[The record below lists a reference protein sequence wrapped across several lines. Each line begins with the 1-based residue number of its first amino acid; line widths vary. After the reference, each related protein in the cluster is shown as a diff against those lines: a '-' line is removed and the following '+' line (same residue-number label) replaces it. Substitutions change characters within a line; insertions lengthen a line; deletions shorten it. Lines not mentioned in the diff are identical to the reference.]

1 MLMPLESFQELPH
14 HFLPILGCPNT
25 DIDSKSSI
33 DTLRSLGRRSPWF
46 AKNGNSFTIFPY
58 KFVNS
63 WRRFTVIKQKSHV
76 ILTKTYLDIN

>member
-1 MLMPLESFQELPH
+1 MIMPLESFQEFPH
-14 HFLPILGCPNT
+14 HFLPIFGCPKT

-63 WRRFTVIKQKSHV
+63 WRRFTETKRKKYYE
-76 ILTKTYLDIN
+76 ILTRPC